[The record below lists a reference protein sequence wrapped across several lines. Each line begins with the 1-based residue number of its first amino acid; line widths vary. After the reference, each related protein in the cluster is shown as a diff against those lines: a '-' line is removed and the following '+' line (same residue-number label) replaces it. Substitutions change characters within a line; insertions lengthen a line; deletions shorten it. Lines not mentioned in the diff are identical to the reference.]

1 MTNLLTW
8 RYWFTLRPEAL
19 SPIAQKGFIFLLIL
33 FAALAIILALAKRRG
48 GLYRGLFKRLYNFF
62 ISNAVI
68 GLIILF
74 FNYEVVPFF
83 SARFW
88 IAIWAIVMLVWLA
101 FIIKKIKT
109 IPLQK
114 KQKEHEQ
121 EFKKYLP

>member
-19 SPIAQKGFIFLLIL
+19 TPFAQKSFIFLLIL
-33 FAALAIILALAKRRG
+33 FAVLAIILALAKRRG

-74 FNYEVVPFF
+74 FNYEMVPFF

-88 IAIWAIVMLVWLA
+88 IAIWAIVMLVWLV

-121 EFKKYLP
+121 ELKKYLP